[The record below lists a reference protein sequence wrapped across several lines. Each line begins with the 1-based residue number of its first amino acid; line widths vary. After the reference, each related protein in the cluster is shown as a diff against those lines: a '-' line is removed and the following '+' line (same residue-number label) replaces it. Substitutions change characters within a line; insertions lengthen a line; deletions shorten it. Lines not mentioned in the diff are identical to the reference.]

1 MILHKEALPFVS
13 PYEGWRGRVA
23 REALFFPGL
32 LHRFRLWVCPCDI
45 RTSSSSWTLMGCMA
59 LPFARCEG
67 PDLVPGFM
75 CTVTQMV
82 VGEAGCLGS
91 PPLVL
96 LVALLHEHS

>member
-1 MILHKEALPFVS
+1 
-13 PYEGWRGRVA
+13 
-23 REALFFPGL
+23 
-32 LHRFRLWVCPCDI
+32 
-45 RTSSSSWTLMGCMA
+45 MGCMA

-82 VGEAGCLGS
+82 VGEAGCLSS

>member
-1 MILHKEALPFVS
+1 M
-13 PYEGWRGRVA
+13 A

-45 RTSSSSWTLMGCMA
+45 RTSSSSWALMGCMP

-67 PDLVPGFM
+67 PYLVPGFM
-75 CTVTQMV
+75 CTVTQMMG
-82 VGEAGCLGS
+82 GEAGCLGS
-91 PPLVL
+91 PLLVL